1 MYFWLKTQIG
11 FVQFSSQH
19 FVNYISIWS
28 VKLLAPMDYDH
39 IFSLTLL
46 FQSPMASKV
55 LFSSASLPSFSP
67 PPNLPNHFS
76 HFTTLLLPHLDAPRL
91 PYSGLLVL
99 LPIEGGGPGGGQVG
113 QPGSPLL
120 QLLLLCG
127 LPSLLDQGQQVCHL
141 CTRAALGFITTF
153 WSTLP
158 QHWRA
163 RRALS
168 CSSSWSTSKG
178 RDPKRTRRRLS
189 WSATCPKSGFNCS
202 GPFSEFSGLFDRAF

>member
-1 MYFWLKTQIG
+1 MWVSRPVCPDDEVNMPEVLEVGPKTSGAKYLYFWLKTQIG

-76 HFTTLLLPHLDAPRL
+76 QFTTLLLPHLDAPCL

-141 CTRAALGFITTF
+141 CTRAALGFNTTSEKYCGKQLSGAPCR
-153 WSTLP
+153 STGE
-158 QHWRA
+158 QG
-163 RRALS
+163 
-168 CSSSWSTSKG
+168 G
-178 RDPKRTRRRLS
+178 R
-189 WSATCPKSGFNCS
+189 
-202 GPFSEFSGLFDRAF
+202 